1 MDNGPE
7 VVTLALA
14 EWVGRKVVKFDFI
27 EPGRPM
33 QNSFIERFNGSFR
46 RGVVDMHVFRNLSEV
61 REQAE
66 RWLAD
71 CNREVPHYSLG
82 GLTPVEFRQH
92 HDPATLGYG
101 WH

>member
-1 MDNGPE
+1 
-7 VVTLALA
+7 
-14 EWVGRKVVKFDFI
+14 
-27 EPGRPM
+27 M
-33 QNSFIERFNGSFR
+33 QSGFIERFNGRFR
-46 RGVVDMHVFRNLSEV
+46 RGVLGMHAFRNLSEV

-71 CNREVPHYSLG
+71 YNREIPHDALD
-82 GLTPVEFRQH
+82 GLAPVEFRQQ